1 MKIWVDAQ
9 LPPTLANWL
18 SAAFGL
24 EAAALRDLSLSLRDA
39 QDIEI
44 LERARA
50 ENALIMTKD
59 SDFIDLV
66 CRLGTP
72 PQILW
77 LTCGN
82 ATNRNLRQL
91 LTATLPNALEQLR
104 QGEMIVEISN
114 TP

>member
-18 SAAFGL
+18 SATFGL
-24 EAAALRDLSLSLRDA
+24 EASALRDLSLRDA

-44 LERARA
+44 FEAARA
-50 ENALIMTKD
+50 ENAVIMTKD

-82 ATNRNLRQL
+82 VTNQSTCL
-91 LTATLPNALEQLR
+91 
-104 QGEMIVEISN
+104 I
-114 TP
+114 